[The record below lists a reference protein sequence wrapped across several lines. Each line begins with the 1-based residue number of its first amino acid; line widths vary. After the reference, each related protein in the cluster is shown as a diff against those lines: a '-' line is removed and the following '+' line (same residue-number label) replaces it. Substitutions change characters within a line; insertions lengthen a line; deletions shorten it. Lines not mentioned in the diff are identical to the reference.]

1 MIIHKE
7 ISESNE
13 FYLYMNGELIYKKW
27 LDTGVSKVF
36 DIMAYDKYTHSSYT
50 DLDIKDSPF
59 IIKVKAKFRFL
70 TEEEGGRKTPVFN
83 RYRPNHV
90 FEYDNAGNLIEAF
103 MGEVLLDNHDK
114 LDLGLTHVG
123 EIRFLFTNRLEKYLE
138 KGRKW
143 WICEANYLV
152 GHGEILEFKK

>member
-1 MIIHKE
+1 M
-7 ISESNE
+7 
-13 FYLYMNGELIYKKW
+13 
-27 LDTGVSKVF
+27 
-36 DIMAYDKYTHSSYT
+36 
-50 DLDIKDSPF
+50 
-59 IIKVKAKFRFL
+59 
-70 TEEEGGRKTPVFN
+70 
-83 RYRPNHV
+83 